1 MPIFHLN
8 VFNNVITPDLDGLE
22 RPDLEAAKADAIAGA
37 RDLVASDIR
46 EGRTVHQSHRIEIT
60 DDAGQLLHTVRYGD
74 VVDLQP

>member
-8 VFNNVITPDLDGLE
+8 VFNNVITLDLDGLE

-37 RDLVASDIR
+37 RDLITSDIR
-46 EGRTVHQSHRIEIT
+46 EGRTVHRSHRIEIT